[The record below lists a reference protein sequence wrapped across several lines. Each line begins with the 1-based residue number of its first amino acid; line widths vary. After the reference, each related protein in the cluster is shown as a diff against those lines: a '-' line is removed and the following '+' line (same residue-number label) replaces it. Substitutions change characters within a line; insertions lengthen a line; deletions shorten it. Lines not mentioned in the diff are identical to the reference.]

1 MMNDQYTEALTR
13 EEAQRIA
20 YWESVDEARED
31 EDKEEQLEELI
42 DEPLSPEVLQWIYD
56 QV

>member
-20 YWESVDEARED
+20 YWESVDEDREEDD
-31 EDKEEQLEELI
+31 EELEELI